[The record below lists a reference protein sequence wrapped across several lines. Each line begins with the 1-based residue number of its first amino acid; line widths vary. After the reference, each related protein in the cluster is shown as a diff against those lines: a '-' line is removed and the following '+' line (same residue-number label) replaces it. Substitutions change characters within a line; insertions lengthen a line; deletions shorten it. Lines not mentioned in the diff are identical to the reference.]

1 MPKKK
6 TRESQK
12 TQSKRFDAEVQ
23 KRIDAGD
30 LSPTDAAEKFDE
42 AVRAVASP
50 KKKPN

>member
-23 KRIDAGD
+23 QLIDAGE
-30 LSPTDAAEKFDE
+30 LNPTDADE
-42 AVRAVASP
+42 RLDRLLREMAKTPPQS
-50 KKKPN
+50 